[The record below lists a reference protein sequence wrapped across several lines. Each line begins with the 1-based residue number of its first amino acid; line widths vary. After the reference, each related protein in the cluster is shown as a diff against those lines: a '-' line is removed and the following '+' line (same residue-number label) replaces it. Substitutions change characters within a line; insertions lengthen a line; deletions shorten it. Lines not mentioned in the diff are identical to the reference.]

1 METDSALWEHLRN
14 EETRL
19 RAFEVL
25 VERHYTQMKGWI
37 RRWVHDE
44 ALTEDLTQKLSYGRG
59 KNATLSEEKPSFHH
73 GFIRLLAG
81 RLFAPCISAPSGDGC
96 RGYGRG

>member
-25 VERHYTQMKGWI
+25 VERHHTQVKGWI
-37 RRWVHDE
+37 HRWVHDE
-44 ALTEDLTQKLSYGRG
+44 PLTEDLTQETFLRAWR
-59 KNATLSEEKPSFHH
+59 NATLSEKKPSSHH
-73 GFIRLLAG
+73 GFIRLFAG